1 MTENMLLILAISLVG
16 VFFGLLMAVLG
27 WIGNKLYNKV
37 DEMSKN
43 LVAMAGELH
52 ERINGIDS
60 RLIRVEAVE
69 AMCNGNPTRRKG
81 DLGNT

>member
-1 MTENMLLILAISLVG
+1 MTENTLLILAISLVG

-27 WIGNKLYNKV
+27 WIGNKVYNKV
-37 DEMSKN
+37 DEISKN
-43 LVAMAGELH
+43 LVTMAGELH

-69 AMCNGNPTRRKG
+69 AMCNGNPTRRKT
-81 DLGNT
+81 DRGNT